1 VSLSGKKIN
10 HKGTRSIAQ
19 RNTKGNQTFHTFWV
33 TSDYLLLKWNLSID
47 IMGKKLISSFFL
59 LYLLQAISPVKYGL
73 LSADSV
79 HDSVTV
85 KRCSDFRITGDGSSI
100 QWNSAGWIT
109 LNVEGESE
117 TLLKTKTKVL
127 YSGTGIYFLFNCE
140 DKKLTSSM
148 KADNLNL
155 YDEDVVEV
163 FLWPDENFPVYF
175 EYELSPYNFELPI
188 IVPNN
193 RGDFLGWLPW
203 HYEGERKTQHAT
215 TILREGNKSTGP
227 VSGWIAEFY
236 IPYKLL
242 APLISK
248 PPETGEK
255 WRANM
260 YRIDYDNGIL
270 PYSWQK
276 TEKTFHEYDKFGTII
291 FE

>member
-1 VSLSGKKIN
+1 MFKYNLTTSKMDKIIISACLFYLIQAVSNVS
-10 HKGTRSIAQ
+10 
-19 RNTKGNQTFHTFWV
+19 
-33 TSDYLLLKWNLSID
+33 
-47 IMGKKLISSFFL
+47 
-59 LYLLQAISPVKYGL
+59 YGL
-73 LSADSV
+73 PSADSV

-85 KRCSDFRITGDGSSI
+85 KKCRDFKITGDGLSD
-100 QWNSAGWIT
+100 QWNSAPWIT
-109 LNVEGESE
+109 LSAEGESK

-127 YSGTGIYFLFNCE
+127 HSDSGIYFLFNCE
-140 DKKLTSSM
+140 DKKLTSTM

-193 RGDFLGWLPW
+193 KGNFLGWLPW
-203 HYEGERKTQHAT
+203 HYEGDRRTQHAT
-215 TILREGNKSTGP
+215 TILWESKESGSP
-227 VSGWIAEFY
+227 VSGWIAEFF

-242 APLISK
+242 APLIRR
-248 PPETGEK
+248 PPETGET
-255 WRANM
+255 WRANL

-276 TEKTFHEYDKFGTII
+276 TEQTFHEYDKFGTFI